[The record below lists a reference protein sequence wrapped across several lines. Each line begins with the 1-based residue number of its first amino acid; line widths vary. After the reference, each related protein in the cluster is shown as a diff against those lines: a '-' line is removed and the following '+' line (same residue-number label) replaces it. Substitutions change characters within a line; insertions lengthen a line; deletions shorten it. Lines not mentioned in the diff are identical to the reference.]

1 MDIPPAEKK
10 QEAYEADM
18 EGEQLDETALDAA
31 ETVEEAPVETAQHQ
45 ASQQQSH
52 HHTSHAAPVG
62 PPKPGRMD
70 KLKQF
75 TRECVRVYKVTKKP
89 NKPVFMTIVK
99 VSAVGILI
107 IGAIGFIVHLIQRL
121 FIG

>member
-10 QEAYEADM
+10 QEEYEAGM
-18 EGEQLDETALDAA
+18 EGEQVDEQAIAA
-31 ETVEEAPVETAQHQ
+31 ETAEEAPVETAQHP

-52 HHTSHAAPVG
+52 QHASHAAPAG

-70 KLKQF
+70 VLKQF
-75 TRECVRVYKVTKKP
+75 YRECVRVFKVTKKP
-89 NKPVFMTIVK
+89 DKQEFTTIVK
-99 VSAVGILI
+99 VSAIGILI